1 MRFFLITI
9 KTFMSSIIVT
19 GAEGQLGQCF
29 QELAKE
35 YPIHNL
41 FFLSK
46 KSLDITDASSLDK
59 VYDQNAF
66 DGIINCAAYSNVDK
80 AEIEIERAYETNE
93 RGIKTLV
100 SFAEEKNLF
109 IVHFSTDYVFDGNK
123 RIPLSEEQSRN
134 PLNRY
139 AHSKLAGEKILSK
152 ANCINTTFRISW
164 LFSPFGS
171 NFVKTIL
178 KLSNKKQEIKVVNDQ
193 VGSPTYGI
201 DLAKVVLDNLTN
213 PRFFHFDCYHFANKG
228 EVSWFEFAEKII
240 EISKI
245 DCSIEPC
252 LTSGYETLAARPKY
266 SILDTK
272 RIENHLSLSIQDW
285 ENALIRCIK
294 KYNLN
299 ESI

>member
-1 MRFFLITI
+1 
-9 KTFMSSIIVT
+9 MSSIIVT

-59 VYDQNAF
+59 VYDQNPF

-80 AEIEIERAYETNE
+80 AEIEIEKAFEINE
-93 RGIKTLV
+93 RGIQTLV
-100 SFAEEKNLF
+100 TFAEKKNLF
-109 IVHFSTDYVFDGNK
+109 IIHFSTDYVFDGNN
-123 RIPLSEEQSRN
+123 RIPLKEEHAKN
-134 PLNRY
+134 PLNHY
-139 AHSKLAGEKILSK
+139 AQSKLAGEKILSK
-152 ANCINTTFRISW
+152 ANCSHTTFRISW
-164 LFSPFGS
+164 LFSPFGN

-178 KLSNKKQEIKVVNDQ
+178 KLSNIKQEIKVVNDQ
-193 VGSPTYGI
+193 FGRPTYGI
-201 DLAKVVLDNLTN
+201 DLARVVLDNLTN
-213 PRFFHFDCYHFANKG
+213 PDFFHFDCYHYANKG
-228 EVSWFEFAEKII
+228 AVSWYEFAKKII
-240 EISKI
+240 EISKR

-252 LTSGYETLAARPKY
+252 LTSEYETLAERPKY

-285 ENALIRCIK
+285 ENALIRCLK

-299 ESI
+299 ELI

>member
-1 MRFFLITI
+1 MRFFLITNRI
-9 KTFMSSIIVT
+9 FMSSILVT

-29 QELAKE
+29 HGLAKE

-41 FFLSK
+41 FFMTK
-46 KSLDITDASSLDK
+46 KTLDITNAESLYK
-59 VYDQNAF
+59 AYEKTPF
-66 DGIINCAAYSNVDK
+66 EGIINCAAYSKVDK
-80 AEIEIERAYETNE
+80 AEKEIEKAFEINE
-93 RGIKTLV
+93 QGIKTLIA
-100 SFAEEKNLF
+100 FAEEKNLF
-109 IVHFSTDYVFDGNK
+109 IVNFSTDYVFGVSK
-123 RIPLSEEQSRN
+123 RTSLKEEHSKN
-134 PLNRY
+134 PLNLY
-139 AHSKLAGEKILSK
+139 AHSKLAGEKSLSK
-152 ANCINTTFRISW
+152 ANCSHTTFRISW

-178 KLSNKKQEIKVVNDQ
+178 KLSNVEQEIKVVNDQ
-193 VGSPTYGI
+193 VGRPTYGI

-213 PRFFHFDCYHFANKG
+213 PKFFHFDCYHFANRG
-228 EVSWFEFAEKII
+228 EVSWFEFARKII
-240 EISKI
+240 EISKR

-252 LTSGYETLAARPKY
+252 LTSEYETLAKRPKY

>member
-1 MRFFLITI
+1 
-9 KTFMSSIIVT
+9 MSNILVT

-41 FFLSK
+41 LFLSK
-46 KSLDITDASSLDK
+46 KSLDITDTSSLDK
-59 VYDQNAF
+59 VYDQNPF

-80 AEIEIERAYETNE
+80 AEIETEKAYETNE

-109 IVHFSTDYVFDGNK
+109 IVHFSTDYVFDGNNM
-123 RIPLSEEQSRN
+123 IPLKEEHAKN
-134 PLNRY
+134 PLNSY
-139 AHSKLAGEKILSK
+139 AQSKLAGEKILSK

-178 KLSNKKQEIKVVNDQ
+178 KHSNEKQEIKVVNDQ

-228 EVSWFEFAEKII
+228 EVSWFEFAKKII
-240 EISKI
+240 EISKRN
-245 DCSIEPC
+245 CSIEPC
-252 LTSGYETLAARPKY
+252 LTSEYEALAVRPKY

-272 RIENHLSLSIQDW
+272 RIENHLSLSLPHW
-285 ENALIRCIK
+285 ENALIRC
-294 KYNLN
+294 LN
-299 ESI
+299 YII

>member
-29 QELAKE
+29 KELAKE

-59 VYDQNAF
+59 VYDQNPF

-80 AEIEIERAYETNE
+80 AEIEIEKAFEINE
-93 RGIKTLV
+93 RGIQTLV
-100 SFAEEKNLF
+100 TFAEKKKLF
-109 IVHFSTDYVFDGNK
+109 IIHFSTDYVFDGNNM
-123 RIPLSEEQSRN
+123 IPLKEEHAKN
-134 PLNRY
+134 PLNHY
-139 AHSKLAGEKILSK
+139 AQSKLAGEKILSK

-201 DLAKVVLDNLTN
+201 DLAKVVLDNLIN
-213 PRFFHFDCYHFANKG
+213 PKFFHFDCYHYSNKG
-228 EVSWFEFAEKII
+228 AVSWYEFAKKII

-252 LTSGYETLAARPKY
+252 FK
-266 SILDTK
+266 
-272 RIENHLSLSIQDW
+272 
-285 ENALIRCIK
+285 
-294 KYNLN
+294 
-299 ESI
+299 

>member
-1 MRFFLITI
+1 MTSILI
-9 KTFMSSIIVT
+9 T

-29 QELAKE
+29 QEVAKE
-35 YPIHNL
+35 FQIYKL
-41 FFLSK
+41 FFKSK
-46 KSLDITDASSLDK
+46 KTLDITKEKSLDK
-59 VYDQNAF
+59 VYDQNPF

-80 AEIEIERAYETNE
+80 AEIEIEKAFEINE
-93 RGIKTLV
+93 RGIQTLV
-100 SFAEEKNLF
+100 TFAEKKKLF
-109 IVHFSTDYVFDGNK
+109 IIHFSTDYVFNGNNM
-123 RIPLSEEQSRN
+123 IPLKEEHAKN
-134 PLNRY
+134 PLNHY
-139 AHSKLAGEKILSK
+139 AQSKLAGEKILSK

-213 PRFFHFDCYHFANKG
+213 PKFFHFDCYHYSNKG
-228 EVSWFEFAEKII
+228 AVSWYEFAKKII

-285 ENALIRCIK
+285 ENALIRYIK